1 MSGAGDWLRFFE
13 QVGRLKALRRQ
24 GWIDRGVRE
33 PESVADHSFRLALMA
48 WLLAQERPSLDAERA
63 AVLALAHDVAEA
75 LAGDRTPFDT
85 ALRTGAEREPLFRQ
99 RPVYDPAAEAEKT
112 AAERAALREMAA
124 LLPAPVAAELIAAW
138 EEYEAGQTP
147 EARFVRQLDKLET
160 VLQALEYRER
170 QPELII
176 DSFVLGA
183 LDEVR
188 DPLLRALLGRA
199 LERAQWRPPPQA

>member
-1 MSGAGDWLRFFE
+1 MSGAGDWLRFFDL
-13 QVGRLKALRRQ
+13 VGRLKALRRQ

-48 WLLAQERPSLDAERA
+48 WLLAQEQPSLDAGRA

-75 LAGDRTPFDT
+75 LAGDRTPFDA
-85 ALRTGAEREPLFRQ
+85 ALRTGAERERLFRQ

-124 LLPAPVAAELIAAW
+124 MLPEAIGAALIAAW
-138 EEYEAGQTP
+138 EEYEAAETP

-160 VLQALEYRER
+160 VLQALEYRAR

-183 LDEVR
+183 LDEVS
-188 DPLLRALLGRA
+188 DPRLRALLEGA
-199 LERAQWRPPPQA
+199 LERAGWQPPI